1 MALTR
6 KQRELLDCVSKLL
19 EQRGHYPTLKEIA
32 ECMGIKSVSTVHEHI
47 KKLNEKGIDVFSASA
62 RCEPETKTVS
72 IPLFG
77 YVTAG
82 EPVTVYQFEENVE
95 VPASIVTT
103 PMKTYALKVRGDSMI
118 DEHICDGD
126 IVIVEKR
133 ETAYNGDIVIA
144 LVDGH
149 ETTVKKFRKR
159 GSKVEL
165 IPANKEM
172 ETMVF
177 DENRVKIQGVVIG
190 VVRKY

>member
-1 MALTR
+1 MKLTR
-6 KQRELLDCVSKLL
+6 KQRELIDCVSKLL
-19 EQRGHYPTLKEIA
+19 EITGHYPTLREIA
-32 ECMGIKSVSTVHEHI
+32 DCMGIKSVSTVHEHI
-47 KKLNEKGIDVFSASA
+47 KKLNEKGIDVFSASS
-62 RCEPETKTVS
+62 RSDHEMKTVS

-82 EPVTVYQFEENVE
+82 EPVSVYEFEENVE
-95 VPASIVTT
+95 VPAAIVTT
-103 PMKTYALKVRGDSMI
+103 PMKTYALKIRGDSMI

-159 GSKVEL
+159 GKMVEL

-172 ETMVF
+172 KPMVF
-177 DENRVKIQGVVIG
+177 EEHRVKIQGVVIG

>member
-19 EQRGHYPTLKEIA
+19 EERGHYPTLKEIA

-144 LVDGH
+144 LIDGH

-159 GSKVEL
+159 GRKVDL
-165 IPANKEM
+165 IPANREM

-177 DENRVKIQGVVIG
+177 DEDRVKIQGVVIG

>member
-19 EQRGHYPTLKEIA
+19 EERGHYPTLKEIA

-144 LVDGH
+144 LIDGH

-159 GSKVEL
+159 GRKVEL

-172 ETMVF
+172 ETMIF
-177 DENRVKIQGVVIG
+177 DEERVKIQGVVIG

>member
-6 KQRELLDCVSKLL
+6 RQRELLHCVSKLL
-19 EQRGHYPTLKEIA
+19 EERGHYPTLKEIA

-144 LVDGH
+144 LIDGH

-159 GSKVEL
+159 GRKVEL

-177 DENRVKIQGVVIG
+177 DEDRVKIQGVVIG

>member
-6 KQRELLDCVSKLL
+6 RQRELLDCVSKLL
-19 EQRGHYPTLKEIA
+19 EERGHYPTLKEIA

-77 YVTAG
+77 YVMAG
-82 EPVTVYQFEENVE
+82 EPVSVYQFEENVE
-95 VPASIVTT
+95 VPASIITT

-144 LVDGH
+144 LIDGY

-159 GSKVEL
+159 GRKVEL

-177 DENRVKIQGVVIG
+177 DEDRVKIQGVVIG

>member
-1 MALTR
+1 MKLTR
-6 KQRELLDCVSKLL
+6 KQRELLDCVSFLL
-19 EQRGHYPTLKEIA
+19 EKNGHYPTLKEIA
-32 ECMGIKSVSTVHEHI
+32 DCMGLKSVSTVHEHI
-47 KKLNEKGIDVFSASA
+47 KKLNEKGVDVFSVAS
-62 RCEPETKTVS
+62 RDEPETKMVS

-82 EPVTVYQFEENVE
+82 EPVTVYEFEENVE

-103 PMKTYALKVRGDSMI
+103 PMKTYALKIRGDSMI

-133 ETAYNGDIVIA
+133 DTAYNGDIVIA

-159 GSKVEL
+159 GKKVEL

-172 ETMVF
+172 KPMVF
-177 DENRVKIQGVVIG
+177 DENRVRIQGVVIG